1 MFDGTTKV
9 CEQSNNPVF
18 TESTVPGSPWNWLVS
33 NIRGF
38 GGGADFS
45 FGTLNG
51 DGTQAE
57 LQWTAIEDT
66 DWQKDGGCEGLFDLT
81 LTNGVDMDITYP
93 DFQVSLRYLGAS
105 GYTVFQGQTSGSR
118 GIPESDTGTYTF
130 SAPLFSA
137 ELPGDLDLTM
147 NNVGAV
153 TAVDSSSADWTEDG
167 TFMLR
172 IQDGSRPY
180 SELTGIPLSLRRLE
194 ASGYTVFQ
202 GQTSGGRGIPES
214 DTHTYTF
221 SAPLFS
227 TELPGDLT
235 LTMNNLGAV
244 TAVDSL
250 SADWTED
257 GTFTVR
263 IQDGSRPYSEL
274 PGIPL
279 SLRRLVGDGLTIIDG
294 QSYQPTVAETEGVN
308 AAGVNGFSFTAD
320 DISLAGVA
328 GASLTF
334 DAMCRVTT
342 YGFPGSSW
350 NQDGDFTLYAKDG
363 TRPTSVVTARPLTL
377 RKLIGDGLTII
388 DGQSYQ
394 PTVAET
400 EGVNA
405 AGVNGFSFTA
415 DDISLAGVAGASLT
429 FDAMCRVTTYGFPG
443 SSWNQDGDFTLY
455 AKDGTRPTSV
465 VTARPLT
472 LRKLIGDG
480 LTIIDGQSYQPTVAE
495 TEGVNAAGV
504 NGFSFTA
511 PAGDISLA
519 GVAGAS
525 LTFDAMCRVTTYG
538 FPGSSWNQ
546 DGDFTLCAKDGARP
560 TSVIPDRTLSLRQL
574 VGDGMTIID
583 GQSHQPTVAGTEGV
597 NAAGVHGF
605 SFTADDISIPG
616 ASASSITFDAMC
628 RVTTYGFTD
637 VDWDETG
644 DFTLCAKDG
653 ARPSSVIPGR
663 TLSLRRIIPA
673 PLTIPDNGSAGSINL
688 QVGGDAGPW
697 DWFDYEDGLAISEL
711 TAPDTS
717 DSSSLTISWEAG
729 ALEPDETGTGEVTV
743 QRSDGSAPAST
754 VALDTVVTPAPP
766 VPVAFWPILVA
777 MLAVA
782 AVVLMTS
789 QKYRTLS

>member
-1 MFDGTTKV
+1 VDDTRNRKGTDMYGKTTFMRAFIPLLTVGVATMAFPAASFQSEATLWSVFDGTTKV

-279 SLRRLVGDGLTIIDG
+279 SLRRLV
-294 QSYQPTVAETEGVN
+294 
-308 AAGVNGFSFTAD
+308 
-320 DISLAGVA
+320 
-328 GASLTF
+328 
-334 DAMCRVTT
+334 
-342 YGFPGSSW
+342 
-350 NQDGDFTLYAKDG
+350 
-363 TRPTSVVTARPLTL
+363 
-377 RKLIGDGLTII
+377 GDGLTII